1 MSRVSRVRGQRTT
14 LGGIKP
20 PPAPPSPGGLV
31 HGVQPVFQLPR
42 ISETVTSVL
51 SGVLN
56 NPPLNAEK
64 SLNLFLLL
72 TTLTPYPLSEASRDR
87 LLQYLQTPPTTTEQ
101 AEDLINLL
109 NELIKNQNTLPPD
122 QAELVTMY
130 IPISLENP
138 QQFDIEKA
146 KRLFLLLTN
155 LNPYPLTNEQTTQLL
170 DFLRNPPTD
179 DDNITRFKDLLLTL
193 KNATVQLSLEQSD
206 LVQQNIPMTL
216 LTSLDLKELESLT
229 YPNGEPI
236 LTLQDRNT
244 LFEVVGLLFNM
255 GYSETLEFLRRV
267 NSSNDIIFNS
277 PLMRSAH
284 EKQMIDLEILRSKVE
299 VTPGVVPCPRCGS
312 KEIIYVERQVR
323 AADEPMTIFYTCI
336 ACNKKWK
343 H

>member
-1 MSRVSRVRGQRTT
+1 MSRASRARGQRTTT

-20 PPAPPSPGGLV
+20 PPAPPSPAGL
-31 HGVQPVFQLPR
+31 GVQPIFQLPR

-56 NPPLNAEK
+56 KPPLNTEK

-72 TTLTPYPLSEASRDR
+72 TTLTPYPLSEASRNR

-109 NELIKNQNTLPPD
+109 NELVKNQNTLPPD
-122 QAELVTMY
+122 QTELVTMY

-155 LNPYPLTNEQTTQLL
+155 LNPYPLTTEQATQLL
-170 DFLRNPPTD
+170 EFLRSPPTD
-179 DDNITRFKDLLLTL
+179 DENITKFKDLLLTL
-193 KNATVQLSLEQSD
+193 KNATPQLSLEQAE

-216 LTSLDLKELESLT
+216 LTSLDLRELESLT

-267 NSSNDIIFNS
+267 NSSSDIIFNS
-277 PLMRSAH
+277 PLMRPAH

-299 VTPGVVPCPRCGS
+299 VTPGSIKCPRCGS
-312 KEIIYVERQVR
+312 NEIIYVEKQVR
-323 AADEPMTIFYTCI
+323 SADEPMTIFYTCV